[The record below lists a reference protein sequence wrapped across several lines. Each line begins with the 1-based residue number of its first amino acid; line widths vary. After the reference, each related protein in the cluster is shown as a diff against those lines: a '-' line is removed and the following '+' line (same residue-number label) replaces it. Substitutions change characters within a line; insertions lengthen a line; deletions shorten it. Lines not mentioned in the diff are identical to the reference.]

1 MTKVVKTTAKVSKVA
16 IVNKAM
22 KANNLGVMENLE
34 NFYEV
39 VLENLQEQ
47 LEDKKDYILDLEKS
61 HNKVV
66 KDLQR
71 FITDADKVVARSF
84 LSVNQDNIQTF
95 DAIKKE
101 TVEYWTRVHAAQRS
115 KKGLEDQLK
124 LATEAYD
131 LEVAMRNTEVKQIEA
146 YIAEITKA

>member
-1 MTKVVKTTAKVSKVA
+1 MTKVTKTAKVSKVA

-22 KANNLGVMENLE
+22 KANNLDQLDSLE

-61 HNKVV
+61 HNKVA
-66 KDLQR
+66 KNLQR
-71 FITDADKVVARSF
+71 SITDADKVVASSF

-124 LATEAYD
+124 LAIEAYN
-131 LEVAMRNTEVKQIEA
+131 LEVAMRNMEVSQIEA

>member
-16 IVNKAM
+16 IVNEAM
-22 KANNLGVMENLE
+22 EANNLGEMENLE

-47 LEDKKDYILDLEKS
+47 LEDKQDYILDLEKS
-61 HNKVV
+61 HNKVA
-66 KDLQR
+66 KNLQR
-71 FITDADKVVARSF
+71 SITDADKVVASSF

-95 DAIKKE
+95 DTIKKE

-131 LEVAMRNTEVKQIEA
+131 LEVAMRNMEVAQIEA
-146 YIAEITKA
+146 YIAKITKA